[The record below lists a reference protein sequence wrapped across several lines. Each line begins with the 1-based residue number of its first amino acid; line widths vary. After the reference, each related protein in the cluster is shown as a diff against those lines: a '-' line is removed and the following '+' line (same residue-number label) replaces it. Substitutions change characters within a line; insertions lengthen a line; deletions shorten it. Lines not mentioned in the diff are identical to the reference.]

1 MIKRGLKIAALV
13 VALLLLILLSFLA
26 WVLYTEAGLRF
37 AVARLPERMGK
48 VTLHIENIH
57 GTIAGGFGADWADI
71 DHERNHIRVVNGSAR
86 VNFWPLLVGRI
97 AVREATADLVHIDV
111 KRRLNPQPKQSP
123 KFMPRLLSIS
133 AETASARSLVIVS
146 PGGKRVEFSNVSG
159 SGIVGHKTIR
169 IFESHVVYGVL
180 QARAIGELRAAEIME
195 LSGEATT
202 RMIIEGQPTWR
213 ADSNFDGTLEKLP
226 LTLKLFEPFRAD
238 MRGELL
244 SLSTAFHW
252 TGKAD
257 VHNFDMQAFGGGSAL
272 GIIKGTLD
280 IGGEMNDFHARGPL
294 MVPGLGAGPFAIVFE
309 GNYADR
315 VVYATHYEVTHQATG
330 SHVEGQGTIEPAE
343 NGPKLLLHGDW
354 RGLRWPLVARFTA
367 DMPQLFSSPEGKYRL
382 EGLWPYAISASGD
395 LYVPQIDPMTVDLR
409 GALHKD
415 HLQIDELDLGAFGGN
430 AALAGEARWSP
441 DESWALEGDV
451 KGINPASL
459 RPGFTGSLD
468 FNMTASGA
476 PFGGDGAIDFAF
488 SNLTGKLR
496 GNTATGS
503 GRVRLEGENWT
514 FNALRFRAG
523 NTRLAIDGAIGS
535 SRALNLDFS
544 LDADNLA
551 LLAEGASGELHAT
564 GRIGGTSDAPII
576 KLTAR
581 GSEIENGTMSVE
593 KLSANIDLDWRG
605 QRNSHAEVAI
615 TGLAVGERSLT
626 QFNATLDGT
635 TAEHTV
641 RADALA
647 GITSL
652 HLSGKGGFADGVW
665 TGIIGDLFIDDTAN
679 INLQLDTPVKVRA
692 SAKDFKLD
700 ALCLHG
706 KVARLCGEG
715 AWNETGWTARADA
728 RNLPISTLTAGLTRN
743 VEYQGTVN
751 ATASASSARGAPPVG
766 EARVDLVDAA
776 IKHKLASGR
785 TDIINFGS
793 GFVTL
798 KAEAAQLNGELR
810 LDAAQRGLI
819 SGRMRADRT
828 TADLMDSPMRGQ
840 LQMATGELGFLTLY
854 FPAVDRASGRFDANI
869 TLEGT
874 LRVPRASG
882 IIKLS
887 GAELD
892 LYQLN
897 LALRAL
903 EMEARIVSNKLEFSS
918 KAKAGAGTLASSGEI
933 EWRDNLP
940 YGEIRIDGENLRVVD
955 VPEAR
960 IDASPNLDFRIAGR
974 EILVKG
980 EVKVPLARI
989 QPADLTNAVLSSADE
1004 RLVGPTEQVEKDPFL
1019 VTSEITMTLGEKV
1032 TIDTYGLVGHITG
1045 SITERTRPGE
1055 PTRATGE
1062 LQVRDGT
1069 YTALARKLDIERGR
1083 LIFSGGLLADPA
1095 VDIRAIKEFPD
1106 VKAGVNVRGS
1116 LREPRLSFFSEPTIP
1131 QAQIVS
1137 LLLAGGSLQSVQDQ
1151 SRSGT
1156 PGAQQEVAGQAAAL
1170 LAAQLGSKLGLPD
1183 ISVESTLSNE
1193 TSLVLGKYL
1202 SPRLYVSYGV
1212 SLTESI
1218 NTVKMRYTIND
1229 RWTIKTEAGKEQ
1241 AADLVYTI
1249 EK

>member
-1 MIKRGLKIAALV
+1 VIRRRLKIAALV
-13 VALLLLILLSFLA
+13 VASLLLAILAFLA
-26 WVLYTEAGLRF
+26 WVIYTEAGLRF

-57 GTIAGGFGADWADI
+57 GTIAGGFGADLADI
-71 DHERNHIRVVNGSAR
+71 DHERSHVRVVNGSAR
-86 VNFWPLLVGRI
+86 VNFWPILVGRI
-97 AVREATADLVHIDV
+97 AVREARADVVQIDV
-111 KRRLNPQPKQSP
+111 RRRLTPPPKIPP
-123 KFMPRLLSIS
+123 KFLPRLLSIS
-133 AETASARSLVIVS
+133 AETASARSLVVIA
-146 PGGKRVEFSNVSG
+146 PNGKRVEFDNVSG
-159 SGIVGHKTIR
+159 SGTVGHKTIR
-169 IFESHVVYGVL
+169 IFDSSVVFGVL
-180 QARAIGELRAAEIME
+180 HARAIGELRAAESME

-244 SLSTAFHW
+244 SLSSNFHW
-252 TGKAD
+252 TGKAA
-257 VHNFDMQAFGGGSAL
+257 VHNFDLQAFGGGDAL
-272 GIIKGTLD
+272 GIVKGTLD
-280 IGGEMNDFHARGPL
+280 VGGEMNEFYARGPL
-294 MVPGLGAGPFAIVFE
+294 AVPGLGSGPFDILFE
-309 GNYADR
+309 GDYADR
-315 VVYATHYEVTHQATG
+315 VVHAAHYEVTHEATG
-330 SHVEGQGTIEPAE
+330 SHLEGQGTIEPAE
-343 NGPKLLLHGDW
+343 NGPKLLLQGDW

-367 DMPQLFSSPEGKYRL
+367 ETPQLFSSPQGQYRL
-382 EGLWPYAISASGD
+382 EGLWPYAITASGD
-395 LYVPQIDPMTVDLR
+395 LFVPQLDPMTVAVR
-409 GALHKD
+409 GELHKD
-415 HLQIDELDLGAFGGN
+415 HLQMDELLLGAFDGT
-430 AALAGEARWSP
+430 ATLAGEARWNP
-441 DESWALEGDV
+441 AESWALEGKV
-451 KGINPASL
+451 NGLNPASL
-459 RPGFTGSLD
+459 RPGFGGSLD
-468 FNMTASGA
+468 FNMKASGA

-488 SNLTGKLR
+488 SDLAGKLR
-496 GNTATGS
+496 GNAATGS
-503 GRVRLEGENWT
+503 GRVRLQGDNWS
-514 FNALRFRAG
+514 FDALRFRAG
-523 NTRLAIDGAIGS
+523 ATRLAIDGDIGS

-564 GRIGGTSDAPII
+564 GRIGGTSDAPSI

-581 GSEIENGTMSVE
+581 GSDIESGTMSVD

-605 QRNSHAEVAI
+605 QRTSHADI
-615 TGLAVGERSLT
+615 TVSGMKVGERALN
-626 QFNATLDGT
+626 QFNVTLDGT
-635 TAEHTV
+635 TTEHTI

-652 HLSGKGGFADGVW
+652 HLSSKGGFADGVW
-665 TGIIGDLFIDDTAN
+665 NGTIGDLFIDDTAN
-679 INLQLDTPVKVRA
+679 VNLQLDTPVKVRA
-692 SAKDFKLD
+692 SAKEIRVD
-700 ALCLHG
+700 ALCMHG
-706 KVARLCGEG
+706 KVARLCAEG
-715 AWNETGWTARADA
+715 TWNEAGWTARGQAN
-728 RNLPISTLTAGLTRN
+728 NLPISTLTAGLTPN
-743 VEYQGTVN
+743 VEYQGTLN
-751 ATASASSARGAPPVG
+751 ATASASSPGGAPIIG
-766 EARVDLVDAA
+766 DARVDLSDAA
-776 IKHKLASGR
+776 IRHKLASGR
-785 TDIINFGS
+785 TDVITFGS
-793 GFVTL
+793 GFVSL
-798 KAEAAQLNGELR
+798 KADPSQINGELR

-819 SGRMRADRT
+819 SGRFRADRV
-828 TADLMDSPMRGQ
+828 TADIMDSPMRGQ

-854 FPAVDRASGRFDANI
+854 FPVIDRASGHFDADI
-869 TLEGT
+869 TFGGT
-874 LRVPRASG
+874 LGTPSASG
-882 IIKLS
+882 VVKLS

-897 LALRAL
+897 LALRAVD
-903 EMEARIVSNKLEFSS
+903 MEARIVSNKLEFSS
-918 KAKAGAGTLASSGEI
+918 TARAGTGTLASAGEI

-960 IDASPNLDFRIAGR
+960 IDASPDLDFRIAGR
-974 EILVKG
+974 EIMVKG
-980 EVKVPLARI
+980 EVRIPLARI
-989 QPADLTNAVLSSADE
+989 QPADLTNAVLPSADE
-1004 RLVGPTEQVEKDPFL
+1004 RLVGPTERVEKDPFR
-1019 VTSEITMTLGEKV
+1019 VTSEITMTLGDKV

-1045 SITERTRPGE
+1045 SITERTLPEE
-1055 PTRATGE
+1055 PTRASGE
-1062 LQVRDGT
+1062 LQVKDGT

-1116 LREPRLSFFSEPTIP
+1116 LREPRLTFFSEPTIP

-1151 SRSGT
+1151 SRAGT
-1156 PGAQQEVAGQAAAL
+1156 PGASQEVAGQAAAI
-1170 LAAQLGSKLGLPD
+1170 LAAQLGGKIGIPD

-1218 NTVKMRYTIND
+1218 NTIKMRYTIND
-1229 RWTIKTEAGKEQ
+1229 RWTIKTESGQEQ